1 MASWGELGR
10 HKPAIG
16 SFCGLAQ
23 LEESHGLGKSLG
35 LNGIQKVGVQAAGKQ
50 KKGGGTLHEVSR
62 LAGLRH
68 LSGAADG
75 ATVTRVWGCR
85 IQV

>member
-1 MASWGELGR
+1 MASWGELGQ
-10 HKPAIG
+10 HKPALG

-35 LNGIQKVGVQAAGKQ
+35 LNGIQKVGVQAAGK
-50 KKGGGTLHEVSR
+50 KKEKGGTCTEVSR
-62 LAGLRH
+62 LASLWR